1 MSVPKF
7 TAFFQP
13 VLNTCGDGEIKS
25 LQFVREYAKDA
36 LHLSKEDIEEVLPS
50 GKQLVYHNR
59 AQWAATYLKKAGLLT
74 APKRGHLQITAEGKR
89 VLQSGR
95 PVTMEVL
102 EEYPTFVQFHSSTGV
117 QTKAVN
123 PVTLPSDTNIVKDTN
138 EDTPSETLER
148 VFHAINE
155 QLADDL
161 ITAIM
166 GLDSYFFEK
175 LVVDLMR
182 AMNYGDG
189 FRTKASND
197 GGIDGIIPEDKLGFN
212 LIYVQAKRWD
222 PETVISK
229 PEIQKFAGAM
239 MGPPRIEKG
248 LFITTAKFSKGAKE
262 FADAQHII
270 LVDGKRLTELM
281 IEYNLGV
288 SMQKAYMVKR
298 IDSDYFSEE

>member
-13 VLNTCGDGEIKS
+13 VLNACGDGEIKS

-50 GKQLVYHNR
+50 GKHLVYRNR
-59 AQWAATYLKKAGLLT
+59 VQWAATYMKKAGLLT
-74 APKRGHLQITAEGKR
+74 APKRGHLQITEEGKR
-89 VLQSGR
+89 VLKSGR
-95 PVTMEVL
+95 TITIAVL
-102 EEYPTFVQFHSSTGV
+102 KEYPDFIQFHSSTGE
-117 QTKAVN
+117 QTKSYDQDIV
-123 PVTLPSDTNIVKDTN
+123 PSSKNSLEETN
-138 EDTPSETLER
+138 EETPSETLER

-161 ITAIM
+161 IAAIM
-166 GLDSYFFEK
+166 GQNSYFFEK

-248 LFITTAKFSKGAKE
+248 LFITTAKFSKGAKD

-288 SMQKAYMVKR
+288 SMQKAYMIKR